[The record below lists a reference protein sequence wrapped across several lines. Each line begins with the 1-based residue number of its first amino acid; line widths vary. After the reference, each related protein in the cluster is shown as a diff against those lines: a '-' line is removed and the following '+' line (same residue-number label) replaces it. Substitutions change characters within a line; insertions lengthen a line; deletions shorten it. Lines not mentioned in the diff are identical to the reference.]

1 MAKAKKAKTNNKQ
14 TSPRRRN
21 ANPRAGALLDKPAAD
36 LARLLADPC
45 GAPVVHSIS
54 PGSGGSFVVR
64 VEADAIIFSGAAQ
77 TAGIFY
83 WAPGGIRAF
92 ANAGPDDVT
101 ALTLNQITNLV
112 PGDGFLASYSSAKC
126 VAACAQVMFPGTE
139 LQRSGVVGMGVVPVA
154 TLSNVTPVAFGGS
167 ASTTTAANIRT
178 LCQICER
185 TPDITQEIRW
195 RPGQG
200 DEEDVDLNAL
210 NQTTSIFVTQARGR
224 NAIVISAAGL
234 PAAVGIRIRTVA
246 VYEITPRSGFGLMAS
261 VETTRSSSTITQVL
275 QALDKA
281 SEGWWH
287 GPVGYGVRNLAS
299 LAANYVAGPTGGALA
314 RAALGVGMNP
324 VRGLIKG

>member
-1 MAKAKKAKTNNKQ
+1 MANKAKKIKNNKQ

-21 ANPRAGALLDKPAAD
+21 AIPRAGPVLDKPAAD

-77 TAGIFY
+77 TAGVFY
-83 WAPGGIRAF
+83 WSPGGIRAF
-92 ANAGPDDVT
+92 ANAAADDVT
-101 ALTLNQITNLV
+101 PFTLNQITNLV

-126 VAACAQVMFPGTE
+126 VAACAQIMFPGTE

-154 TLSNVTPVAFGGS
+154 TLTNVTPVAYGG
-167 ASTTTAANIRT
+167 AALNTTAANVRT
-178 LCQICER
+178 LCQIVQR
-185 TPDITQEIRW
+185 TPDMTQEVRW

-200 DEEDVDLNAL
+200 DEEDVDLSAL
-210 NQTTSIFVTQARGR
+210 NTTTSNFVTQARGR

-234 PAAVGIRIRTVA
+234 PATVGVRIRTVA
-246 VYEITPRSGFGLMAS
+246 IYEITPKSGFGLMAS
-261 VETTRSSSTITQVL
+261 VETTRSSSTVTQVL
-275 QALDKA
+275 QTLDRV
-281 SEGWWH
+281 SESWWH
-287 GPVGYGVRNLAS
+287 GPVGYGVRNLAT

-314 RAALGVGMNP
+314 RAAFGVGMNP
-324 VRGLIKG
+324 TRGLIKG